1 LNTASGPNGFG
12 GQPTGSPGR
21 ASQPNAIGAPSG
33 QYPAELPRHR
43 QQRPQSQLPQSQS
56 PQSQPPLSHAPQSQP
71 PRQPVQPH
79 VPTSGGQG
87 ANGQGANGQGGG
99 SPTGGAPGRSLPAS
113 TGRNPYESSVTGSYP
128 YPSQPYPARPGPS
141 ANRTSDANPA
151 LEGRD
156 GRDGRYYRPGS
167 AQPDGYDPD
176 NDNYGAPRDRRY

>member
-12 GQPTGSPGR
+12 GQPTGSQGR

-43 QQRPQSQLPQSQS
+43 QQRPQSQLPPSQS
-56 PQSQPPLSHAPQSQP
+56 PQSQP